1 MAKRLKNTTDL
12 RRYIANLINRTENG
26 DVEPNLAGKLGYLVS
41 LLAKLIET
49 GDLEKRVGDL
59 EKALNSPKG
68 ENVFPLRQV

>member
-49 GDLEKRVGDL
+49 GDLEKRVEDL
-59 EKALNSPKG
+59 EKALHSPKG